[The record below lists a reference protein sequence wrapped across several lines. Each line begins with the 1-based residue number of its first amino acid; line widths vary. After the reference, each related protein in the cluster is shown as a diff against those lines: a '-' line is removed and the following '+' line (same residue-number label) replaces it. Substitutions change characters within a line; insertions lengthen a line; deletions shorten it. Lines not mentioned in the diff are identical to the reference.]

1 MPCHFS
7 AIFFINTIA
16 DGCIICSFADDC
28 LGNVRQLTML
38 FWQNI
43 ETDLPV
49 QAAYQPVEAGN
60 FYFIT
65 GTLAVIGGNYLA
77 PTVRS

>member
-7 AIFFINTIA
+7 AMFFINDII
-16 DGCIICSFADDC
+16 DSRIICSFADDC
-28 LGNVRQLTML
+28 LHNVRPLTMF
-38 FWQNI
+38 FWQTM

-49 QAAYQPVEAGN
+49 QAAYQPMEAGN

-65 GTLAVIGGNYLA
+65 GTLAIIDGNYLT
-77 PTVRS
+77 PTV

>member
-1 MPCHFS
+1 MLCHFS
-7 AIFFINTIA
+7 AIFSINTIA

-28 LGNVRQLTML
+28 LDNVCQLTML

-43 ETDLPV
+43 ETYLPV
-49 QAAYQPVEAGN
+49 QAAHQPIKASN

-65 GTLAVIGGNYLA
+65 GTLAVIGGDYLA